1 MSTIYVERHRQA
13 LEERLE
19 RLRKRIAQLH
29 VDPRR
34 APALRA
40 AEIEASTL
48 RERSRHYAKN
58 DRTRYR
64 PLKQRLYIYDVP
76 GLPAPAL

>member
-1 MSTIYVERHRQA
+1 VSTIYVERHRQA

-40 AEIEASTL
+40 AEIEAKHIA
-48 RERSRHYAKN
+48 REIA
-58 DRTRYR
+58 
-64 PLKQRLYIYDVP
+64 
-76 GLPAPAL
+76 ALCEN